1 MARSQVIGD
10 MDMSQCFS
18 KILLWSITIM
28 LGALCPL
35 KAQDK
40 KAVDNNE
47 ICSGLLVELDK
58 AIANRDSYTK
68 GKLERIDS
76 LRREVD
82 GAKTLDESYRKK
94 MTLAGEYETFVSDSV
109 LKLLSQCLAIAHELD
124 KEEYKIECSLRMAMA
139 YSTSGLFVA
148 ADSIFSELD
157 YNSLEVSQNGLYC
170 YARIRYCENMI
181 QDIDDARFSAKYS
194 DEIDWRRDELMK
206 LWDSASV
213 PHRKELANKY
223 ESMGRY
229 NDALKILLEVY
240 GKETVGTHGYAMLS
254 MSLAKCYRLMGRSD
268 LSKRYLL
275 IAAITDIKLAIKE
288 NEALLALSI
297 LLYDEGDIDRAYR
310 YVKYC
315 LEDANFYNSHFKDS
329 VIARTYSIVDSA
341 YMAKLESQQK
351 KLQSYLIVIS
361 IIVVLLV
368 VAVFESYHQRH
379 KLMRARVALKS
390 VNSDLLTMNNRLDEA
405 NLIKERYVGYFMN
418 QCSVYINK
426 LDDFRKNVN
435 RKIKTGQIDDLYVL
449 SSRPLEKELE
459 DMYANFDRAFL
470 NLYPDFKEK
479 FNALLKPEA
488 RIETEKDRLN
498 ITLRIYALMRMGI
511 TNMGQIAKFLNYSL
525 QTVYNYKSKV
535 KKDSLLDGDAF
546 EEEVKKI
553 GKISH

>member
-1 MARSQVIGD
+1 
-10 MDMSQCFS
+10 MSQCFS

-58 AIANRDSYTK
+58 TIANRDTYTK

-206 LWDSASV
+206 SWDTASL
-213 PHRKELANKY
+213 PHR
-223 ESMGRY
+223 
-229 NDALKILLEVY
+229 
-240 GKETVGTHGYAMLS
+240 
-254 MSLAKCYRLMGRSD
+254 
-268 LSKRYLL
+268 
-275 IAAITDIKLAIKE
+275 
-288 NEALLALSI
+288 
-297 LLYDEGDIDRAYR
+297 
-310 YVKYC
+310 
-315 LEDANFYNSHFKDS
+315 
-329 VIARTYSIVDSA
+329 
-341 YMAKLESQQK
+341 
-351 KLQSYLIVIS
+351 
-361 IIVVLLV
+361 
-368 VAVFESYHQRH
+368 
-379 KLMRARVALKS
+379 
-390 VNSDLLTMNNRLDEA
+390 
-405 NLIKERYVGYFMN
+405 
-418 QCSVYINK
+418 
-426 LDDFRKNVN
+426 
-435 RKIKTGQIDDLYVL
+435 
-449 SSRPLEKELE
+449 
-459 DMYANFDRAFL
+459 
-470 NLYPDFKEK
+470 
-479 FNALLKPEA
+479 
-488 RIETEKDRLN
+488 
-498 ITLRIYALMRMGI
+498 
-511 TNMGQIAKFLNYSL
+511 
-525 QTVYNYKSKV
+525 
-535 KKDSLLDGDAF
+535 
-546 EEEVKKI
+546 
-553 GKISH
+553 